1 MKSRLLRPT
10 PEEDAAIARGIERD
24 PDAAPDLSSPA
35 PGLVRRVGRPSKQ
48 DPKISVTL
56 RLDRDVVESF
66 RATGPGWQT
75 RVNAALR
82 EVAGIAGRKG

>member
-10 PEEDAAIARGIERD
+10 PEEDEAIARGVARD
-24 PDAAPDLSSPA
+24 PDAAPDLSSATPSI
-35 PGLVRRVGRPSKQ
+35 VRRVGRPSKQ

-56 RLDRDVVESF
+56 RLDRDVVERF
-66 RATGPGWQT
+66 RSTGPGWQT
-75 RVNAALR
+75 RINAALR